1 MTRINYSPP
10 FPANPRLSR
19 TALPGVPFLQLPES
33 NERVTNRLSY
43 LIRVLERDGG
53 GEGGQNGE
61 GRRRRRRRGGG
72 MLMSLENYKYGKS
85 VNY

>member
-53 GEGGQNGE
+53 GGGRAERGGEEEEKKE
-61 GRRRRRRRGGG
+61 GRR
-72 MLMSLENYKYGKS
+72 NVNVVGKLQIW
-85 VNY
+85 

>member
-43 LIRVLERDGG
+43 LIRVLERTEGG
-53 GEGGQNGE
+53 GRAERGGEEEEKKE
-61 GRRRRRRRGGG
+61 GRR
-72 MLMSLENYKYGKS
+72 NVNVVGKLQIW
-85 VNY
+85 

>member
-53 GEGGQNGE
+53 GGGE
-61 GRRRRRRRGGG
+61 GRTGRGGG
-72 MLMSLENYKYGKS
+72 GEEGGEEEC
-85 VNY
+85 

>member
-53 GEGGQNGE
+53 EGGRAERGGEEEKKE
-61 GRRRRRRRGGG
+61 GRR
-72 MLMSLENYKYGKS
+72 NVNVVGKLQIW
-85 VNY
+85 

>member
-53 GEGGQNGE
+53 GGGRAERGGEEEKKE
-61 GRRRRRRRGGG
+61 GRR
-72 MLMSLENYKYGKS
+72 NVNVVGKLQIW
-85 VNY
+85 